1 MKHPNATLLEKLYQD
16 FSKGDLQAVLAACGD
31 QITFQV
37 PGKSKLAGKYTKANF
52 GQDFAM
58 KLHEL
63 SHGTLKMEVH
73 DILASDLHAAV
84 LATDRLIREGKTIEL
99 RTVHVWRFQAGTPIA
114 WYEYPRDLYQ
124 FDAVWS

>member
-1 MKHPNATLLEKLYQD
+1 MKHPNVTLLEKLYQD

-58 KLHEL
+58 KLLEL
-63 SHGTLKMEVH
+63 SGGTFKVEVH
-73 DILASDLHAAV
+73 DILTSDLHATV

-99 RTVHVWRFQAGTPIA
+99 RTVHVWRFEAGKPIA